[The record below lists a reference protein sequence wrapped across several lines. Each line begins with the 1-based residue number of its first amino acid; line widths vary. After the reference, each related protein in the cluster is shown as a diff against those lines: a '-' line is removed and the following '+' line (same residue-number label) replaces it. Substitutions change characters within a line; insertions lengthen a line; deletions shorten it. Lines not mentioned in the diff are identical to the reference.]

1 MNFFKWYWGKLK
13 ESNRRFVEIS
23 RKFEEDKRKAREM
36 NPFAKKCPRC
46 DSTNLNQ
53 VKANAI
59 SGGLR
64 GIGRA
69 GLAIAFPVTIFF
81 GRQQKSKP
89 LNVCKDCGFSW

>member
-13 ESNRRFVEIS
+13 ESNRKLSDMKLFV
-23 RKFEEDKRKAREM
+23 
-36 NPFAKKCPRC
+36 KKCPRC
-46 DSTNLNQ
+46 DGVKINR

-69 GLAIAFPVTIFF
+69 GLAIAFPITIFF

-89 LNVCKDCGFSW
+89 LNVCKDCGFSWEDR